1 MIKKILLLAAVILPM
16 MASAQTLKVGLV
28 DTNEI
33 LTNHPDTKKVQN
45 ELAEIQKK
53 YQAEL
58 ELIDK
63 EYQKQVEEF
72 QNMKEDELPAI
83 KERKARQIQETQQK
97 GEAFSQQVYQDLQK
111 QQQEKM
117 TPVIQ
122 KVREAIESVSKEGG
136 YTCVMEKEML
146 LYFGAPVED
155 ITAKVKA
162 KLGL

>member
-16 MASAQTLKVGLV
+16 MASAQTLKIGLV

-33 LTNHPDTKKVQN
+33 IPNLPETKTVQN
-45 ELAEIQKK
+45 ELTEIQKK

-63 EYQKQVEEF
+63 EYQKQLEEL

-83 KERKARQIQETQQK
+83 KERKARQLQETQQK
-97 GEAFSQQVYQDLQK
+97 GETFAQQVYQDIQK

-117 TPVIQ
+117 APVIQ
-122 KVREAIESVSKEGG
+122 KVREAIESVAKEGG
-136 YTCVMEKEML
+136 YSYVQEKDML
-146 LYFGAPVED
+146 LYFSAPVED

-162 KLGL
+162 KLGI